1 MRRADFLRILAL
13 GVLSLLAVGAAP
25 DRAKG
30 HELRATVADLL
41 ALEVRP
47 IAIAHRGFGENLGE
61 DPNRPIEN
69 TLSAVRQGLRAGVSV
84 VEVDVQRTADGE
96 IVAYHDDFLADFTC
110 IHRLTLGQL
119 RARMPQVATLHAILL
134 QARSF
139 ERPRELRGLVIV
151 ELKAP
156 SPLCDPGDTQEYAL
170 VSSVAAVIRRAEMT
184 HQVILTS
191 FSPVLLLYAQRL
203 IPETTRSLTVD
214 VLQFLSPE
222 DVRSALNNRFGGLSL
237 TLIDKRP
244 DPGLPDPGLQW
255 AEIGSLLRLPSYWS
269 VENGSFPE
277 AIGKLIATADTV
289 DARIVEADLVLLG
302 LAGPLVVGALHGAGL
317 EVFGYAVDNESEW
330 QLLASLGI
338 DAIYTNDIP
347 LGVELQASIPA
358 LEEPHGH
365 LASLRDRHH
374 ERLFA
379 GHPR

>member
-1 MRRADFLRILAL
+1 MRRADFQRILAL

-30 HELRATVADLL
+30 HVLGATVDDLL
-41 ALEVRP
+41 ALEGRP
-47 IAIAHRGFGENLGE
+47 IAIGHRGFGENLGE

-69 TLSAVRQGLRAGVSV
+69 TLSAVRRGLRTGVSV

-96 IVAYHDDFLADFTC
+96 IVADHDDFLSDFTC

-191 FSPVLLLYAQRL
+191 FSPVLLLHAQAL
-203 IPETTRSLTVD
+203 IPEATRSLTID

-222 DVRSALNNRFGGLSL
+222 QIQSALKDRFGDVSV

-244 DPGLPDPGLQW
+244 DLGLQW
-255 AEIGSLLRLPSYWS
+255 AEIGSLLRLPSYHS
-269 VENGSFPE
+269 VENGS
-277 AIGKLIATADTV
+277 IGQSIARMIATALTV
-289 DARIVEADLVLLG
+289 GARVVEADLVLLG
-302 LAGPLVVGALHGAGL
+302 SPGGVLVVGALHDFGL
-317 EVFGYAVDNESEW
+317 KVFGYTVDDEADW
-330 QLLASLGI
+330 QPLASLG
-338 DAIYTNDIP
+338 
-347 LGVELQASIPA
+347 GHAS
-358 LEEPHGH
+358 
-365 LASLRDRHH
+365 
-374 ERLFA
+374 
-379 GHPR
+379 

>member
-30 HELRATVADLL
+30 HELRATVDELL
-41 ALEVRP
+41 ALTVRP
-47 IAIAHRGFGENLGE
+47 IAIGHRGFGENLGE

-69 TLSAVRQGLRAGVSV
+69 TLSAVRQGFRAGVSV

-96 IVAYHDDFLADFTC
+96 IVAYHDDFLSDFTC
-110 IHRLTLGQL
+110 IHHLTLDQL
-119 RARMPQVATLHAILL
+119 RVRMPQVATLHAILL

-139 ERPRELRGLVIV
+139 ESPRELRGLVIV

-156 SPLCDPGDTQEYAL
+156 SPLCDPDDTQEHAL
-170 VSSVAAVIRRAEMT
+170 VSSVAAVIRRAGMT

-191 FSPVLLLYAQRL
+191 FSPVLLLHARAL

-222 DVRSALNNRFGGLSL
+222 DVQSVLNNRFGGLLL
-237 TLIDKRP
+237 TLIKKRP
-244 DPGLPDPGLQW
+244 DLGLQW

-269 VENGSFPE
+269 VKNGSFMK
-277 AIGKLIATADTV
+277 AVGKLIATADTV
-289 DARIVEADLVLLG
+289 DARVVEADLVLLG
-302 LAGPLVVGALHGAGL
+302 SPAGPLVVGALHGAGL
-317 EVFGYAVDNESEW
+317 AVFGYAVDDAAEW
-330 QLLASLGI
+330 QLLASLGV

-347 LGVELQASIPA
+347 LGVELQVSIPA
-358 LEEPHGH
+358 LEEPHEH
-365 LASLRDRHH
+365 LGSLRDWHH

-379 GHPR
+379 GHRR